1 MNINLA
7 KMKIEFATHFPESI
21 LTKVLLSEPDDMAP
35 EVFLAKVATWLN
47 IINTEKKGW

>member
-7 KMKIEFATHFPESI
+7 KIKVEFATHFPESS
-21 LTKVLLSEPDDMAP
+21 LTKILLCEPDDMAP

-47 IINTEKKGW
+47 IVNTEKKG